1 MGIRHYSGEY
11 LISPVGVHFG
21 LNWCTHNCGYC
32 FANLNNPNRRGDWKG
47 AYNAIKAAASKD
59 EYANIAVNLL
69 RAGYDILC
77 ANDSD
82 PFAKSNADAFGE
94 VYKLARDYGFHFS
107 FQTRGGENAIKTI
120 EEHPP
125 TLVYI
130 SVTSDDD
137 KLIAQIEPGAP
148 RYEDRWKLIRAAKAA
163 GHQVVLGINPL
174 VTDWWRDFDAFI
186 DRMREAGVRH
196 VWAGQLHLSRFQ
208 IDAMPAKT
216 KDRMIEWVEY
226 GKLRNK
232 PDDLVIDDYLKRLIR
247 SGVNVTEGDASTCL
261 GFYDEYAS
269 FGRPIMPT
277 IDSLF
282 MELRSK
288 NDGGPVAFSL
298 TWFDKFANRLPR
310 LKSSGFGDYLVSFAR
325 SIRNTKAK
333 ADAKSFRDV
342 HKWYWRVD
350 EFPTPLRIGNFS
362 YLVDTDGEQLNGD
375 HDGEPMFVW
384 HIDAHDK
391 EETKVSESMVILQE
405 A

>member
-1 MGIRHYSGEY
+1 
-11 LISPVGVHFG
+11 L
-21 LNWCTHNCGYC
+21 L
-32 FANLNNPNRRGDWKG
+32 
-47 AYNAIKAAASKD
+47 AASSREKD
-59 EYANIAVNLL
+59 YVNVAVNLL

-82 PFAKSNADAFGE
+82 PFAKSNSDSFME
-94 VYKLARDYGFHFS
+94 IYKFARERGFHFS
-107 FQTRGGENAIKTI
+107 FQTRGGQHAVKTI

-130 SVTSDDD
+130 SLTSDDD
-137 KLIAQIEPGAP
+137 KLISQIEPGAP
-148 RYEDRWKLIRAAKAA
+148 RYEERWQLIRAAKAA

-174 VTDWWRDFDAFI
+174 VTDWWRDFDALVE
-186 DRMREAGVRH
+186 RMRECGVKH

-208 IDAMPAKT
+208 IDAMPPKT
-216 KDRMIEWVEY
+216 KDRMVEWVQY
-226 GKLRNK
+226 GMLRKK

-282 MELRSK
+282 ARLRAE

-298 TWFDKFANRLPR
+298 SWFDAFANRLPK
-310 LKSSGFGDYLVSFAR
+310 LWTSAFGDYLMPFAR

-333 ADAKSFRDV
+333 ASAKSFRDV
-342 HKWYWRVD
+342 HSWYWRVA
-350 EFPTPLRIGNFS
+350 EFPTPLSLGNFS
-362 YLVDTDGEQLNGD
+362 FLVDVDGERLVGD
-375 HDGEPMFVW
+375 QDGEPMLVW
-384 HIDAHDK
+384 HIDAHDDG
-391 EETKVSESMVILQE
+391 ETKVSESMVILQE